1 MAPIPSLLRSPSAG
15 DVADTVRWLKQVPL
29 FADVEAESLQLF
41 VPAMLAREY
50 APGELLFRQ
59 GDTSSDVYLV
69 TRGETAIRIEQDG
82 RVVATDSVPA
92 GSCVGEMAALTGKPR
107 SATVAAGSQG
117 AAVLIVPGP
126 RFRDLLLLQ
135 PSLGV

>member
-1 MAPIPSLLRSPSAG
+1 MPQDVVQCPLCSVLEGVMVEWESMPPKPSPQPSTAA
-15 DVADTVRWLKQVPL
+15 ADTARWLKQVPL

-82 RVVATDSVPA
+82 RVVATDSVP
-92 GSCVGEMAALTGKPR
+92 
-107 SATVAAGSQG
+107 
-117 AAVLIVPGP
+117 
-126 RFRDLLLLQ
+126 
-135 PSLGV
+135 